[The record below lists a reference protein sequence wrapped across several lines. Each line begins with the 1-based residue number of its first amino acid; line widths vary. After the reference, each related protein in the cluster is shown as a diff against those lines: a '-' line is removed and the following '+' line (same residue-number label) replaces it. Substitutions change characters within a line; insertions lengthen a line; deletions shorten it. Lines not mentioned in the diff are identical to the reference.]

1 MRYEFKLPDLAEG
14 MVEGEIVNWLVGVG
28 DTVSEEQPV
37 VEVMTDKATVVISS
51 PKPGGVLQL
60 NYEAGD
66 IAEVGTTL
74 FVLDIEGDGSAEE
87 TSEAAPAAA
96 PETETKTAPPA
107 PVAAPRPVSAP
118 AESASAA
125 AGPARVPRGAGK
137 ALATPATR
145 RIARELGVDIGQVQG
160 SGPAGRVTADDVKA
174 FAAHGGRTA
183 APPTALGVGD
193 DDDTPAVTRAPAPA
207 VAPAPRP
214 VRFER
219 PTPGNTEER
228 EERTRIRGLRRAIH
242 EAMSRSKRTAAHFT
256 YVEEVDCENLV
267 AARNRLKPIG
277 ERMGV
282 RITYLPF
289 IAKATLLALR
299 YFPKLNAS
307 MDDEAGELV
316 LKKYYHLG
324 IAAATPPGLVVPVI
338 KFADQM
344 TLLELAQAIND
355 LGERARTNTLKPN
368 ELKGS
373 TFTISSLGKLG
384 GVLATPII
392 NHPEVGIMGVHKLEQ
407 RAVVENGAIVA
418 RHRMNLSL
426 SFDHRVIDGHE
437 GAEFAQK
444 VKYYLEDPEA
454 MMLEMA

>member
-14 MVEGEIVNWLVGVG
+14 MVEGEIVNWLVGIG
-28 DTVSEEQPV
+28 DTVAEEQPM

-51 PKPGGVLQL
+51 PKPGGVLEL

-66 IAEVGTTL
+66 IAAVGTTL
-74 FVLDIEGDGSAEE
+74 FVLDVEGDGAQPAAADSVA
-87 TSEAAPAAA
+87 TPAPTKAVTAPAPTAPAPAAVTNRA
-96 PETETKTAPPA
+96 LKPQTTPA
-107 PVAAPRPVSAP
+107 PAP
-118 AESASAA
+118 
-125 AGPARVPRGAGK
+125 VPRGAGK

-145 RIARELGVDIGQVQG
+145 RIARELGVDIGRVPG
-160 SGPAGRVTADDVKA
+160 SGPAGRVTADDVRA
-174 FAAHGGRTA
+174 FASAPGIASPRVTSPSA
-183 APPTALGVGD
+183 TAPPS
-193 DDDTPAVTRAPAPA
+193 P
-207 VAPAPRP
+207 
-214 VRFER
+214 RFEPAAR
-219 PTPGNTEER
+219 PPGEER
-228 EERTRIRGLRRAIH
+228 EERTRIRGLRRAIL
-242 EAMSRSKRTAAHFT
+242 ETMSRSKRTAAHFT

-267 AARNRLKPIG
+267 AARTRLKPLG

-282 RITYLPF
+282 RLTYLPF

-299 YFPKLNAS
+299 YFPKMNAS
-307 MDDEAGELV
+307 VDDEAGELV
-316 LKKYYHLG
+316 VKKHLHLG
-324 IAAATPPGLVVPVI
+324 VAAATPPGLVVPVI
-338 KFADQM
+338 RFADQM

-355 LGERARTNTLKPN
+355 LGERARTNTLKPD

-392 NHPEVGIMGVHKLEQ
+392 NHPEVAIMGVHKLEQ
-407 RAVVENGAIVA
+407 RAVVHDGQIVA

-444 VKYYLEDPEA
+444 VRYYLEDPEA
-454 MMLEMA
+454 MMLEMS